1 MLKYL
6 IYILVGLSSVI
17 ILWWFIADDQVW
29 EERSYVGFEQ
39 FQDLEKEFQNLFL
52 LAEDSQT
59 ITLPAGYFKFT
70 KSLILDGKNHITIKG
85 AGIDKTILS
94 FKEQTDGAEGIKI
107 ANARNI
113 TLDGFTVQDAKGD
126 NIKMHQV
133 DTLNCLNIK
142 SEWTHSPDPTNG
154 AYAIYPVLCNNVLI
168 EGCIAARSSDAGIYV
183 GQSKDVIIRHNIA
196 YENVSGFNIENT
208 TNIEIYKNEAFHN
221 TVGIHIIELP
231 GLMAY
236 GKNAK
241 VHHNKIYENNLDNFA
256 PKGNIAAESP
266 AGTGIMLFGSKNTE
280 VFENEIRNQPLS
292 VIIASYLVMLVDENE
307 ATVNEDTHERNIE
320 EGESQL
326 GLSVNNEN
334 YKKDKNFDPYPYGIH
349 LHDNTYDFGAFRKLF
364 KSEIGTL
371 IGLKFCLNPPDI
383 IFDGHFKP
391 GLKEKEILCIE
402 ENTKPVFLNADIPGD
417 MKNISTDMSNFDCS
431 IDQ

>member
-1 MLKYL
+1 LT
-6 IYILVGLSSVI
+6 SVI
-17 ILWWFIADDQVW
+17 ILWWFIADNQVW
-29 EERSYVGFEQ
+29 KERSYADFEQ

-94 FKEQTDGAEGIKI
+94 FREQTDGAEGIKI
-107 ANARNI
+107 ANATNI
-113 TLDGFTVQDAKGD
+113 TLDGFTIQDAKGD
-126 NIKMHQV
+126 NIKMHQI

-142 SEWTHSPDPTNG
+142 SEWTHSPHPTNG
-154 AYAIYPVLCNNVLI
+154 AYAIYPVLCKDVLI

-183 GQSKDVIIRHNIA
+183 GQSEDVIIRNNKA

-208 TNIEIYKNEAFHN
+208 TNIELYDNEAFNN

-231 GLMAY
+231 GLLTY

-241 VHHNKIYENNLDNFA
+241 VHHNKVYENNLDNFA

-280 VFENEIRNQPLS
+280 VFENDIKNQPLPLI
-292 VIIASYLVMLVDENE
+292 VASYLVMLGNENE
-307 ATVNEDTHERNIE
+307 AAANEVTHERNIE

-334 YKKDKNFDPYPYGIH
+334 YKKDKNFDPYPFGIH
-349 LHDNTYDFGAFRKLF
+349 IHDNTYAFGAFRKLF

-371 IGLKFCLNPPDI
+371 IGFKYFLTPPDI
-383 IFDGHFKP
+383 IFDGHLKP
-391 GLKEKEILCIE
+391 GLKGKEILCIDE
-402 ENTKPVFLNADIPGD
+402 KTKPIFVNADIPSN
-417 MKNISTDMSNFDCS
+417 MSNISTDMSNFDCS
-431 IDQ
+431 TNQ